1 MVNKVISFGNF
12 VYEDPFSKA
21 AAEIRSQPISGSSKP
36 DMTQIKKEDASYSII
51 NNSGMNN
58 LGLVNK

>member
-1 MVNKVISFGNF
+1 MPHKVISFGTF

-36 DMTQIKKEDASYSII
+36 DLPPLKKDDAGYSII
-51 NNSGMNN
+51 NNSVMDN
-58 LGLVNK
+58 LGLIKK